1 MLEENKDYL
10 VSTKYLYYI
19 LGSGSY
25 NEKVG
30 EILTDFIKSMQVYRE
45 HSDYEFDYYVMNG
58 SDLNYLNLYYNID
71 ALEIVD
77 KKKRLIRE
85 VV

>member
-1 MLEENKDYL
+1 MFEENKEYL

-30 EILTDFIKSMQVYRE
+30 EILTTFIQSMQVYRE

-58 SDLNYLNLYYNID
+58 SDLNYLNLYYNLENI
-71 ALEIVD
+71 EIVD

-85 VV
+85 VI

>member
-1 MLEENKDYL
+1 MFDENKDYL

-25 NEKVG
+25 NEKVD

-85 VV
+85 VI